1 MDEFIT
7 FSYCETYFYIKK
19 MKIDNKLKT
28 FLLSKLN
35 FSAENIRALE
45 KNRDLLNNTLKLI
58 DYLRKNPNRTDATRY
73 IKDEF
78 RKIKNALNKTSILEH
93 GFLKEER
100 KKYYSFSKP
109 ARQPVFGVV

>member
-1 MDEFIT
+1 
-7 FSYCETYFYIKK
+7 

-45 KNRDLLNNTLKLI
+45 KDRDLLNNTLRLI
-58 DYLRKNPNRTDATRY
+58 DYLRNNPNRKDATRY

-78 RKIKNALNKTSILEH
+78 RKIKNALNKTSIVEQS
-93 GFLKEER
+93 FLKEER
-100 KKYYSFSKP
+100 KKYYSFTKP
-109 ARQPVFGVV
+109 ARQSAFGLA